1 MATYYISECG
11 GERMDNRETF
21 EGPKITVAELSNWVH
36 RLWDEHV
43 LWTRLTIISIA
54 NNLPDTEL
62 VINRLLNNAT
72 QFGFLFA
79 NFFSQEIARRFA
91 LLMREHLVIAVELV
105 RAAKR
110 GDTEEVARL
119 EKEWYRNAD
128 EIARF
133 LSEINPHWSEEE
145 IKRMMHE
152 HLALTENEA
161 VAILNNRWE
170 ESIDLFSKIE
180 HQAYMM
186 ANTYI
191 EGLVAQ
197 FPDRFIRE

>member
-1 MATYYISECG
+1 MNND
-11 GERMDNRETF
+11 ERSKM
-21 EGPKITVAELSNWVH
+21 TVSELSNLVH

-54 NNLPDTEL
+54 NNLPDTGM

-72 QFGFLFA
+72 QFGILFA
-79 NFFSQEIARRFA
+79 QFYSPEISRRFA
-91 LLMREHLVIAVELV
+91 QLMREHLVIAVELV

-110 GDTEEVARL
+110 GDTVEVARL
-119 EKEWYRNAD
+119 EREWYANAD

-133 LSEINPHWSEEE
+133 LSEINPHWKEEE
-145 IKRMMHE
+145 IRKMMHE

-170 ESIDLFSKIE
+170 ESINLFSKIE

-191 EGLVAQ
+191 EGLIAQ
-197 FPDRFIRE
+197 FPNRFIRE

>member
-1 MATYYISECG
+1 MNEYG
-11 GERMDNRETF
+11 GEIMDNDEFNMHRRM
-21 EGPKITVAELSNWVH
+21 TVAELSNLVH

-54 NNLPDTEL
+54 NDLPDTGM

-72 QFGFLFA
+72 QFGILFA
-79 NFFSQEIARRFA
+79 QFFSPEISRRFA
-91 LLMREHLVIAVELV
+91 QLMREHLVIAAELV

-110 GDTEEVARL
+110 GDTEEVTRL
-119 EKEWYRNAD
+119 EREWYRNAD

-133 LSEINPHWSEEE
+133 LSEINPHWKEEE
-145 IKRMMHE
+145 IREMMHE

-170 ESIDLFSKIE
+170 ESIDLFCKIE
-180 HQAYMM
+180 HQAFMM

-197 FPDRFIRE
+197 FPNRFIRE

>member
-1 MATYYISECG
+1 MSECG
-11 GERMDNRETF
+11 GEIMDNRETF
-21 EGPKITVAELSNWVH
+21 ERPKITVAELSNLVH

-54 NNLPDTEL
+54 NNLLDTEL
-62 VINRLLNNAT
+62 VIGRLLNNAT
-72 QFGFLFA
+72 QFGILFA
-79 NFFSQEIARRFA
+79 SFFSPDIARQFA
-91 LLMREHLVIAVELV
+91 FLMREHLVIAIDLV

-110 GDTEEVARL
+110 GDTAEVARL
-119 EKEWYRNAD
+119 EKEWYKNAD
-128 EIARF
+128 EIAKF
-133 LSEINPHWSEEE
+133 LANINPHWSEEE

-161 VAILNNRWE
+161 VAILNNKWE

-191 EGLVAQ
+191 EGLIAQ

>member
-1 MATYYISECG
+1 MSECG
-11 GERMDNRETF
+11 GEIMDNNETY
-21 EGPKITVAELSNWVH
+21 ERPKMTVDELSNWVH
-36 RLWDEHV
+36 GLWDEHV
-43 LWTRLTIISIA
+43 LWTRLAIISIA

-62 VINRLLNNAT
+62 VISRLLNNAT
-72 QFGFLFA
+72 QFGILFA
-79 NFFSQEIARRFA
+79 NFFSPDIARQFA
-91 LLMREHLVIAVELV
+91 ILMREHLVIAVELV

-110 GDTEEVARL
+110 GDADEVARL

-128 EIARF
+128 EIAKF

-145 IKRMMHE
+145 IREMMHE

-191 EGLVAQ
+191 EGLIAQ
-197 FPDRFIRE
+197 FPDRFIRK

>member
-1 MATYYISECG
+1 
-11 GERMDNRETF
+11 MDNDEAY
-21 EGPKITVAELSNWVH
+21 ENYKMTVAELSNYVH
-36 RLWDEHV
+36 RLWDDHV
-43 LWTRLTIISIA
+43 LWTRLTVISIA
-54 NNLPDTEL
+54 NNLTDTGM

-72 QFGFLFA
+72 QFEILFTQ
-79 NFFSQEIARRFA
+79 FYSQEIARRFA
-91 LLMREHLVIAVELV
+91 GLMREHLVIAVELV

-119 EKEWYRNAD
+119 EREWYRNAD

-133 LSEINPHWSEEE
+133 LSEINPHWKEEE
-145 IKRMMHE
+145 IRNMMHE

-170 ESIDLFSKIE
+170 ESVDLFSKIE

-186 ANTYI
+186 ANAYI
-191 EGLVAQ
+191 EGLIAQ
-197 FPDRFIRE
+197 FPNRFIRE